1 MSYGDIHN
9 STGTICK
16 ARFRSCPLE
25 DSESGGHSESIEG
38 FIEYQASTNDIP
50 KKELKA
56 LLDEGL
62 PPKDALEVI
71 EGGYDSAPKSQKSL
85 KDNKPVIMKL
95 ANGKEMEI
103 TPGVIDDN
111 AVRLYKEGQCMAFAT
126 TLAER
131 KGGKVAL
138 ITDGNG
144 TVVHAFSAKDGV
156 IEDISG
162 SMSLKSARSSIA
174 RQNDDAYRNNLYD
187 RSRSL
192 KLISPRKMRKLLES
206 NQGSFKVGTEVGN
219 ISEQNFELAETFADA
234 YCRKSHT
241 SD

>member
-62 PPKDALEVI
+62 PPKDALQVV
-71 EGGYDSAPKSQKSL
+71 EGGYSSTPKSEKSF
-85 KDNKPVIMKL
+85 KNSEPVIMKL

-111 AVRLYKEGQCMAFAT
+111 AIRLYKEGQCMAFAVA
-126 TLAER
+126 LAER

-138 ITDGNG
+138 ILNGNHS
-144 TVVHAFSAKDGV
+144 VVHAFSAKDGV